1 MKFAILG
8 AGAVGGYF
16 GARLAEAGE
25 DVTFMAR
32 GAHLEAIRSTGLRI
46 ESENGEAHI
55 HPAQASDDPAEVGPV
70 DYVLFAVKLFQTEE
84 TAGFAKPLVGPN
96 TTLVALQN
104 GVESANVL
112 SAVHGKEKVLN
123 GTSYI
128 AAVIAEPGL
137 IRQTGT
143 FASFAFGEQDGTMSD
158 RGQRLKEAA
167 DKAGLNPTYSSNVE
181 SLVWMKFLLIATM
194 SSITTSTRKPIGELR
209 DDPDIQPVIVASLE
223 ESIAVGRAMGV
234 DLPENATEQQLKRIA
249 EFPAA
254 MVASMYHD
262 LHANKPTELEWM
274 SGAVRRFG
282 KQCGIPTPTHDAFYA
297 ILTPYRA
304 GA

>member
-84 TAGFAKPLVGPN
+84 TAGLANPLVGPN

-104 GVESANVL
+104 GVECANIL

-209 DDPDIQPVIVASLE
+209 DDPDIRPVIVASLE

-234 DLPENATEQQLKRIA
+234 DLPEDAMEQQLKRIA
-249 EFPAA
+249 DFPGA

-282 KQCGIPTPTHDAFYA
+282 KQCGIPTPTHDAFHA
-297 ILTPYRA
+297 ILKPYRD

>member
-104 GVESANVL
+104 GVECANVL

-137 IRQTGT
+137 VRQTGT

-234 DLPENATEQQLKRIA
+234 DLPENAMEQQLKRIA

-297 ILTPYRA
+297 ILKPYRD

>member
-46 ESENGEAHI
+46 ESENGDAHI

-84 TAGFAKPLVGPN
+84 TAEFAKPLVGPS

-104 GVESANVL
+104 GVECANVL

-128 AAVIAEPGL
+128 ASVIAEPGL

-209 DDPDIQPVIVASLE
+209 DDPDIQP
-223 ESIAVGRAMGV
+223 
-234 DLPENATEQQLKRIA
+234 
-249 EFPAA
+249 
-254 MVASMYHD
+254 
-262 LHANKPTELEWM
+262 
-274 SGAVRRFG
+274 
-282 KQCGIPTPTHDAFYA
+282 
-297 ILTPYRA
+297 
-304 GA
+304 

>member
-25 DVTFMAR
+25 DVSFMAR

-104 GVESANVL
+104 GVECANVL
-112 SAVHGKEKVLN
+112 SAVHGKERVLN

-234 DLPENATEQQLKRIA
+234 DLPENAMEQQLKRIA

-297 ILTPYRA
+297 ILKPYRD

>member
-104 GVESANVL
+104 GVECANVL
-112 SAVHGKEKVLN
+112 SAVHGKERVLN

-194 SSITTSTRKPIGELR
+194 SSITTSTRKPIGELAGR
-209 DDPDIQPVIVASLE
+209 SGYPAGDRGVARG
-223 ESIAVGRAMGV
+223 IDCGRPGDGCRFARRCDGTATETYRRIPGGHGGV
-234 DLPENATEQQLKRIA
+234 D
-249 EFPAA
+249 
-254 MVASMYHD
+254 VS
-262 LHANKPTELEWM
+262 
-274 SGAVRRFG
+274 
-282 KQCGIPTPTHDAFYA
+282 
-297 ILTPYRA
+297 
-304 GA
+304 

>member
-25 DVTFMAR
+25 DVSFMAR

-104 GVESANVL
+104 GVECANVL

-234 DLPENATEQQLKRIA
+234 DLPENAMEQQLKRIA

-297 ILTPYRA
+297 ILKPYRD

>member
-104 GVESANVL
+104 GVECANVL

-209 DDPDIQPVIVASLE
+209 DDPDIQPVIVASLA

-234 DLPENATEQQLKRIA
+234 DLPENAMEQQLKRIA

-297 ILTPYRA
+297 ILKPYRD

>member
-32 GAHLEAIRSTGLRI
+32 GAHLEAIRSTGLQI
-46 ESENGEAHI
+46 ESENGDAHI

-104 GVESANVL
+104 GVECANVL

-234 DLPENATEQQLKRIA
+234 DLPENAMEQQLKRIA

-297 ILTPYRA
+297 ILKPYRD

>member
-25 DVTFMAR
+25 DVSFMAR

-46 ESENGEAHI
+46 ESENGDAHI

-104 GVESANVL
+104 GVECANVL

-137 IRQTGT
+137 VRQTGT

-234 DLPENATEQQLKRIA
+234 DLPENAMEQQLKRIA

-297 ILTPYRA
+297 ILKPYRD

>member
-1 MKFAILG
+1 MTFAILG

-104 GVESANVL
+104 GVECANVL
-112 SAVHGKEKVLN
+112 SAVHGKERVLN

-234 DLPENATEQQLKRIA
+234 DLPENAMEQQLKRIA

-297 ILTPYRA
+297 ILKPYRD

>member
-46 ESENGEAHI
+46 ESENGDAHI
-55 HPAQASDDPAEVGPV
+55 HPAQASEDPAEVGPV

-84 TAGFAKPLVGPN
+84 TAEFAKPLVGPN

-104 GVESANVL
+104 GVECANVL
-112 SAVHGKEKVLN
+112 SAVNGKEKVVN

-209 DDPDIQPVIVASLE
+209 DDPDIRPVIVASLE

-234 DLPENATEQQLKRIA
+234 DLPEDAMEQQLKRIA
-249 EFPAA
+249 DFPAA

-297 ILTPYRA
+297 ILKPYRD

>member
-46 ESENGEAHI
+46 ESENGDAHI
-55 HPAQASDDPAEVGPV
+55 HPAQASEDPAEVGPV

-84 TAGFAKPLVGPN
+84 TAEFAKPLVGPN

-104 GVESANVL
+104 GVECANVL

-209 DDPDIQPVIVASLE
+209 DDPDIRPVIVASLE

-234 DLPENATEQQLKRIA
+234 DLPEDAMEQQLKRIA
-249 EFPAA
+249 DFPAA

-297 ILTPYRA
+297 ILKPYRD

>member
-46 ESENGEAHI
+46 ESENGDAHI
-55 HPAQASDDPAEVGPV
+55 HPAQVSDDPAEVGPV

-104 GVESANVL
+104 GVECANVL

-209 DDPDIQPVIVASLE
+209 DDPDIRPVIVASLE

-234 DLPENATEQQLKRIA
+234 DLPEDAMEQQLKRIA
-249 EFPAA
+249 DFPAA

-297 ILTPYRA
+297 ILKPYRD

>member
-46 ESENGEAHI
+46 ESENGDAHI

-104 GVESANVL
+104 GVECANVL

-234 DLPENATEQQLKRIA
+234 DLPEDAMEQQLKRIA
-249 EFPAA
+249 NFPGA

-297 ILTPYRA
+297 ILKPYRD